1 MKDIWKKVEKGDEP
15 HPGPSVAR
23 RPVKTGQA
31 GFTLLEVMIALSIL
45 AVSFVVLLGLRN
57 RDILQHQEARYLTR
71 AMLLAQQ
78 KISDVEMGGFP
89 ELGVLTGPFPEPDD
103 IFDWTE
109 TVSSTPF
116 DYAHEVRID
125 VGWKDGERRNSVALV
140 TFVMEEKK

>member
-1 MKDIWKKVEKGDEP
+1 MKGISKRSGKRVD
-15 HPGPSVAR
+15 S
-23 RPVKTGQA
+23 QL

-45 AVSFVVLLGLRN
+45 AVTFVVLLGLRN

-71 AMLLAQQ
+71 ATLLAQQ

-89 ELGVLTGPFPEPDD
+89 DLGVSTGTFPVPDEL
-103 IFDWTE
+103 FDWTE

-125 VGWKDGERRNSVALV
+125 VSWKDGEHRNSVALV
-140 TFVMEEKK
+140 TFVMEEKR

>member
-1 MKDIWKKVEKGDEP
+1 MKDIWKRVEKRVD
-15 HPGPSVAR
+15 S
-23 RPVKTGQA
+23 QL

-45 AVSFVVLLGLRN
+45 AVTFVVLLGLRN

-71 AMLLAQQ
+71 ATLLAQQ

-89 ELGVLTGPFPEPDD
+89 DLGVSTGTFPVPDEF
-103 IFDWTE
+103 FDWTE

-125 VGWKDGERRNSVALV
+125 VSWKDGEHRNSVALV
-140 TFVMEEKK
+140 TFVMEEKR